1 MNLKKTWPWLLASV
15 LIPVL
20 AGVLWLSKPALA
32 QIDELS
38 VSTQL
43 RAPGQTLRSRVG
55 NDIGIIFPLPK
66 DILVERDVRI
76 KMPDGTELSLNVFR
90 PPTQAP
96 VPVVMALTTYDK
108 DLKPEDYIING
119 RGPANRAMGLD
130 FGNFSVSE
138 ATAFEA
144 PDPAFWVPKG
154 YAVVYVDGRGTGKS
168 TGQKDPFGT
177 ATVDDF
183 ARAVTWASK
192 QPWSTGK
199 VGTLGTSY
207 LGAIQW
213 LVAAANPEGLT
224 AMIPWEGFSDMFRD
238 NVLHGGIPETS
249 FARAWTA
256 GPGGLVGSHDEPT
269 FLTRLPWVAHLPSW
283 APMKAQLM
291 YLQGLTPRPKDL
303 GLNTP
308 DLSRIRIPL
317 LVAASWSAQGLHSR
331 GSFNGYMQVS
341 TPVHDKWL
349 YTHGRHEWTVMN
361 SPHAHAY
368 QLAFFD
374 RYLKG
379 DTTAMNGKPRVRLEV
394 RKSLE
399 DYEERGEPEWPLKR
413 TVYTR
418 LHLDPL
424 GLKLS
429 PSPLS
434 EPALTQYNSTRNE
447 ELNFV
452 HQFTEDT
459 EITGHTRLRMW
470 VSMDAGLDM
479 DIFVA
484 LRKIGVDG
492 KPVLF
497 HNLLGHYPVASR
509 GWLRVSER
517 ALDEKR
523 SQPWMPVLSHE
534 APQPVRAGEKY
545 PVDIEIL
552 PSSTFFEAG
561 SKLVLTIKGRDITDN
576 RLNQHKILFNQG
588 RHSIWSG
595 GPYDS
600 HLLLPVIPRLA
611 SPAATNTAGNS
622 AGSQESASSQSAPAA
637 QR

>member
-1 MNLKKTWPWLLASV
+1 MNVKKALPWLFVAAL
-15 LIPVL
+15 LIACL
-20 AGVLWLSKPALA
+20 SWLSQAAPARV
-32 QIDELS
+32 DELS
-38 VSTQL
+38 ATPSV
-43 RAPGQTLRSRVG
+43 RAPGQGLRSRIG
-55 NDIGIIFPLPK
+55 NDLGVITPLPR

-76 KMPDGTELSLNVFR
+76 TMPDGVELSMNIFR

-108 DLKPEDYIING
+108 DLTPEDYIVNG

-130 FGNFSVSE
+130 FGHFSVSE
-138 ATAFEA
+138 VTAFEA

-154 YAVVYVDGRGTGKS
+154 YVVVYVDGRGTGKS
-168 TGQKDPFGT
+168 TGEKDPFGA
-177 ATVDDF
+177 ATVADF

-192 QPWSTGK
+192 QPWSNGK

-213 LVAAANPEGLT
+213 LVAAANPQGLA

-249 FARAWTA
+249 FARAWMA
-256 GPGGLVGSHDEPT
+256 GPGGLVGNNDEPA
-269 FLTRLPWVAHLPSW
+269 FLTRLPWIAHLPAW
-283 APMKAQLM
+283 TPMKAQLM

-308 DLSRIRIPL
+308 DLGKIRIPL

-331 GSFNGYMQVS
+331 GSFNGYLQVA
-341 TPVHDKWL
+341 TPAQDKWL

-379 DTTAMNGKPRVRLEV
+379 DAAAMDGKPRVRLEV
-394 RKSLE
+394 RESLE
-399 DYEERGEPEWPLKR
+399 QYQERAESQWPLER

-418 LHLDPL
+418 LNLDPL
-424 GLKLS
+424 ELKLS
-429 PSPLS
+429 SAPLP
-434 EPALTQYNSTRNE
+434 EPALTQYNATRDE
-447 ELNFV
+447 TLNFT
-452 HQFTEDT
+452 HRFEQDT
-459 EITGHTRLRMW
+459 EITGHTKLRMW
-470 VSMDAGLDM
+470 VSMDVGLDM

-484 LRKIGVDG
+484 LRKVGADG
-492 KPVLF
+492 KPVFF
-497 HNLLGHYPVASR
+497 HNLLGHYPVVSR

-517 ALDEKR
+517 ALDAKQ
-523 SQPWMPVLSHE
+523 SKPWMPVLSHE
-534 APQPVRAGEKY
+534 AAQPVVPGEKY

-561 SKLVLTIKGRDITDN
+561 SQIVLTIKGRDITDN